1 MEALENLTDANGEA
15 IDLLTADDIKKNL
28 IKATTGLYIVFTS
41 WCELELEAIGE
52 MKEKL
57 QDVRASWGIIAR
69 EFLESSGALET
80 DLDQD
85 LQAP

>member
-1 MEALENLTDANGEA
+1 LLTASNAEAL
-15 IDLLTADDIKKNL
+15 DLLTAEETKKNL

-52 MKEKL
+52 QREKL
-57 QDVRASWGIIAR
+57 QDVRSGWGVIAR

-80 DLDQD
+80 DPDND
-85 LQAP
+85 DSA